1 MPSDL
6 SNKESPPQRQNIY
19 QQQSKQLK
27 NGEAHGGVRQDK
39 TGGASGRAASG
50 EPASDSGVS
59 DRGATGTKSPR
70 SKSESTRS
78 RAKVPMTLH
87 IDPILKA
94 EVMRL
99 ATLNT
104 ANKDDSASAEG
115 AALLEAMVRQKIH
128 IQQAATLETTLER
141 LMATFY
147 RRMAKKF
154 AFFLTTILFDVGQTK
169 VLTTNL
175 LGMQKGMSEDM
186 LKAILTD
193 ADKHTKRRLSRKY
206 PELTEFTQ
214 AIEQWLLGDEEEEEE
229 SGGGTNGHRGRGG
242 RPV

>member
-1 MPSDL
+1 MI
-6 SNKESPPQRQNIY
+6 KKSPPPQQNIY
-19 QQQSKQLK
+19 QQQSKQTK
-27 NGEAHGGVRQDK
+27 NGESHGGVRQDK
-39 TGGASGRAASG
+39 SGFASDRTASHQ
-50 EPASDSGVS
+50 PASDSGGS
-59 DRGATGTKSPR
+59 DRGPSATKTAR
-70 SKSESTRS
+70 SKSESVPS
-78 RAKVPMTLH
+78 RAKVPFTLH
-87 IDPILKA
+87 VDPLVKA

-141 LMATFY
+141 LMATFS

-214 AIEQWLLGDEEEEEE
+214 AIEQWLLGDA
-229 SGGGTNGHRGRGG
+229 GGGETNGKPGRGG
-242 RPV
+242 AGV